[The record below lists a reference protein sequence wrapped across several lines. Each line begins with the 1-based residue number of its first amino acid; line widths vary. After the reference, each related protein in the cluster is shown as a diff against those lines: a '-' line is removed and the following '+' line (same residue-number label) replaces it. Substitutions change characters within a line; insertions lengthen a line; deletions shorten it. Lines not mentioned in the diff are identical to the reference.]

1 MFRVSGFIFLLQSA
15 LLVVSLASSGSDLL
29 QAKLPETQQKA
40 AHVPETVLVQAV
52 KDAVRE
58 NRVLAAQ
65 ITAEGVRRAIDCSA
79 AEAVLRAVLRG
90 LVPEPSA
97 KEFLAIA
104 RAAVHAAPADEG
116 TTLNQYGQNVL
127 TRRCSESLLVAAVS
141 EYPRFAWILSE
152 SGKQVEVKQVE
163 GKQIA
168 DPASPEQNLGPLLDP
183 SLLPPAVLYPPTS
196 GGLVS
201 PTTP

>member
-1 MFRVSGFIFLLQSA
+1 MFRASALIFLLQSA
-15 LLVVSLASSGSDLL
+15 LLLISLASSGGDLL
-29 QAKLPETQQKA
+29 DAKLPETQQKA

-58 NRVLAAQ
+58 NRALAPQ

-79 AEAVLRAVLRG
+79 AEAVLRAVLRE

-104 RAAVHAAPADEG
+104 RAAVDAAPADES
-116 TTLNQYGQNVL
+116 TTLNQYGQKVL
-127 TRRCSESLLVAAVS
+127 ARRCSESLLVAAVS
-141 EYPRFAWILSE
+141 EYPQSAWILSE
-152 SGKQVEVKQVE
+152 SGKQVDGKQVE
-163 GKQIA
+163 EKQVA
-168 DPASPEQNLGPLLDP
+168 ELPSPGQNLGPLVDP
-183 SLLPPAVLYPPTS
+183 SLLPPAVLYPPS
-196 GGLVS
+196 LGDLVR